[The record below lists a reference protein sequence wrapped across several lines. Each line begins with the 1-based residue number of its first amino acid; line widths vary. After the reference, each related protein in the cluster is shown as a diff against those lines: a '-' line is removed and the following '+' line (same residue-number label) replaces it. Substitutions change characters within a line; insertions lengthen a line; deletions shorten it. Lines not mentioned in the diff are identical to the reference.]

1 MSSCP
6 DAAGTPPTTTLSI
19 MNSVQPATGAT
30 APPLSAR
37 PLRVALVLAGVT
49 LLLTMSWGG
58 YRLWNGAP
66 YPEVDPNV
74 VAMRLREQAERVE
87 EDLDGRSRFEAHSV
101 DTGACYYRGLRAFA
115 HIDEARRD
123 VRSFDLDWK
132 AADVPQATARAGQ
145 ERIRNRLSEQGWK
158 LTRERISDMGFRFE
172 DPGTGDQVDVGWYE
186 ATGTLAVSIYAPCGK
201 VPDGFDE

>member
-1 MSSCP
+1 
-6 DAAGTPPTTTLSI
+6 

-30 APPLSAR
+30 APSSSAR
-37 PLRVALVLAGVT
+37 LLRMALVLAGVA
-49 LLLTMSWGG
+49 LLLAMSWGG

-87 EDLDGRSRFEAHSV
+87 EDLDGRSRFEARPV
-101 DTGACYYRGLRAFA
+101 DTGACYYRGLRSFA

-123 VRSFDLDWK
+123 VRSFDLDWR
-132 AADVPQATARAGQ
+132 ATDVPRATARAGQ

-158 LTRERISDMGFRFE
+158 HTREHPSDRGFRFE
-172 DPGTGDQVDVGWYE
+172 HPGTGDKVDVGWYE
-186 ATGTLAVSIYAPCGK
+186 ATGTLTVSIYAPCGK